1 MESLEEAFQPYAQ
14 GFGLEE
20 LEATASHFK
29 ADAQNGHVLTW
40 IEVHNKTIT
49 FPRRKNQ
56 ECVENCDAWIPLL
69 KDRLERGMR
78 EGRLSIPEGVPFLLN
93 VDDYSQCHVEG
104 DGSSKCTAPIFS
116 IFKSVFDRDV
126 LIPNFKPEVF
136 EPVFSPWQ
144 SKKEVAFFRGAP
156 ICSWPPLNGTY
167 SETNAQVNCSRWV
180 MAQLSWGHPELLN
193 ATLTE
198 NVTQYG
204 GPLFV
209 DMPRVSHQEAAE
221 YKYLLAVDGSTA
233 AYRLAFLMAT
243 NSVVLKQVTD
253 KIEWYYGAVH
263 RCEHYLPLSRAVK
276 AHCIAFWVHA
286 FVLPTGRGCR
296 HLSASPARTPAKPAS
311 RRAAVRAPA
320 SRSVRRVADSLAASG
335 QALMEGLEADFKPYE
350 QGFGLEEVEATAAF
364 LQADGEL
371 GHVHTWIEVHNQT
384 VTYPR
389 RKNRECSENCDSW
402 FYLLKDSL
410 ERGMRTGR
418 LSIPEGVPFLFNVN
432 DASWCP
438 VEGDGSSKCTAPLF
452 SIFKSKYDRDIPI
465 PNFKPVF
472 EPIFHPWESKKE
484 VAFFRGAPICSWPP
498 LNGSHSSN
506 VKVNCSRWVVAQLS
520 WDYPEMFNATLTD
533 NVTQYG
539 GPRHVD
545 MPRVSHQEAAEYKY
559 VLAVDGATAAY
570 RLAFLMATNSVVLK
584 QVTDKMEWYYRAIH
598 PCEHYLPFWV
608 HNQTDV
614 LQLVQQLQRNPA
626 NDLIAQHIAA
636 NSQAFALAYLS
647 DEYAYWYW
655 QLAIDKYVALYRG
668 PRSGSGSSGGSSSS
682 SGPPDGGGSTSS
694 TSSGGGGG
702 GSSGGPADA
711 GTGALPPGPSD
722 AG

>member
-167 SETNAQVNCSRWV
+167 SGTNAQVNCSRWV

-263 RCEHYLPLSRAVK
+263 RCEHYLP
-276 AHCIAFWVHA
+276 
-286 FVLPTGRGCR
+286 
-296 HLSASPARTPAKPAS
+296 
-311 RRAAVRAPA
+311 
-320 SRSVRRVADSLAASG
+320 
-335 QALMEGLEADFKPYE
+335 
-350 QGFGLEEVEATAAF
+350 
-364 LQADGEL
+364 
-371 GHVHTWIEVHNQT
+371 
-384 VTYPR
+384 
-389 RKNRECSENCDSW
+389 
-402 FYLLKDSL
+402 
-410 ERGMRTGR
+410 
-418 LSIPEGVPFLFNVN
+418 
-432 DASWCP
+432 
-438 VEGDGSSKCTAPLF
+438 
-452 SIFKSKYDRDIPI
+452 
-465 PNFKPVF
+465 
-472 EPIFHPWESKKE
+472 
-484 VAFFRGAPICSWPP
+484 
-498 LNGSHSSN
+498 
-506 VKVNCSRWVVAQLS
+506 
-520 WDYPEMFNATLTD
+520 
-533 NVTQYG
+533 
-539 GPRHVD
+539 
-545 MPRVSHQEAAEYKY
+545 
-559 VLAVDGATAAY
+559 
-570 RLAFLMATNSVVLK
+570 
-584 QVTDKMEWYYRAIH
+584 
-598 PCEHYLPFWV
+598 FWV

-614 LQLVQQLQRNPA
+614 LQLVQQLQGNHD
-626 NDLIAQHIAA
+626 NDLVAQHIAA
-636 NSQAFALAYLS
+636 NSQAFALTYLS
-647 DEYAYWYW
+647 PGYAYWYW
-655 QLAIDKYVALYRG
+655 QLMMDKYAALYRG
-668 PRSGSGSSGGSSSS
+668 PRSSGIGGSPNSGIGGAPNSGDSGSSSS
-682 SGPPDGGGSTSS
+682 S
-694 TSSGGGGG
+694 SSGSSSPADGSSSGKSSGNPAEG
-702 GSSGGPADA
+702 ANNSSSPEEAGSSGSSSSGPAAA
-711 GTGALPPGPSD
+711 GSSSLPPGPND